1 MALPATLLYPS
12 PLLLPC
18 YGLLLR
24 TAWLLLLRLLHP
36 LLLRALLLQALLLG
50 LFGALLLG
58 SLLLRLFGALL
69 LGSLLLRLFGP
80 LLLRSLLL
88 GLSGPLLLR
97 LAPPVLSALF
107 LRPLRL
113 HLRAL
118 LLCRWRRILL
128 PPALLLFRLAL
139 FFVLLSLWLKRK
151 DRRPEKQKESSGNRC
166 SRE

>member
-12 PLLLPC
+12 ALLLPC
-18 YGLLLR
+18 YGLLLC

-36 LLLRALLLQALLLG
+36 LLLRAQLLG
-50 LFGALLLG
+50 
-58 SLLLRLFGALL
+58 LFGALL

-80 LLLRSLLL
+80 LLLGSLLL
-88 GLSGPLLLR
+88 RLFGPLPLR

-113 HLRAL
+113 PLRAL
-118 LLCRWRRILL
+118 LLCRWRRILR